1 MARAATNARD
11 IVAYSLNR
19 AAAARRAGDL
29 YWARFWIA
37 DARRMRRAT
46 ASK

>member
-1 MARAATNARD
+1 MTRPAANARD

-37 DARRMRRAT
+37 DARQVRRAT